1 MNPEERSVEMSRNI
15 ETEAFGRGST
25 LQEINVNIKNGEL
38 SD

>member
-1 MNPEERSVEMSRNI
+1 MNQEQRSVEMSRNI

-25 LQEINVNIKNGEL
+25 LEEINVNIKNGGL